1 MAREL
6 SNLRLGDLLTD
17 AGLLKFEELQEA
29 VHIAKNQSLPVGRVL
44 IMSGYLSERVLQC
57 AIKVQSLVK
66 DAILDYEL
74 GLKALAI
81 LQTEPIELDDAL
93 QRLGWSKQEGMRTNK
108 LGELLLTAGIINTMQ
123 LDLALAQSEHSGL
136 PLGRVLVNFSLIS
149 EQLLASALSAQLLVR
164 DKKITRE
171 QAIQGLVAARDRAVP
186 LEETLPEAGHLK
198 LPSKPSVRL
207 GQLLVV
213 AGLVDEAKLMQAVEL
228 GLVQEKPLGKMLL
241 SLNVVSEQVLS
252 KALEAQA
259 LVATG
264 IDLDQAANILT
275 TAVNKDIT
283 IGQATSLLMGS
294 QKANRAE
301 SEGPQLPLYQ
311 FLQLSGMITKKDI
324 EQAIRAGTEDPE
336 IMGKMLLKA
345 GVLEDYIVDAA
356 VACCGLISRHV
367 LQTEQAIMAL
377 NHCRRTRSSIY
388 DCFDEF
394 GWSQPPEAEMR
405 DTNPGLPKP
414 VTGIAATIERRAQAV
429 DRKKQEEA
437 PPEQSVFE
445 VLQQQADASSEETD
459 SETPADAEA
468 HADLNEEHEPGNETT
483 APEAETETETE
494 TKGEVEGEA
503 EAKAESEADGEPD
516 ADSDDEDKPKKP
528 KKKLIDLVP

>member
-6 SNLRLGDLLTD
+6 SSLRLGDLLTD

-66 DAILDYEL
+66 DGLLEYEL
-74 GLKALAI
+74 ALKALAI
-81 LQTEPIELDDAL
+81 LQTEPIDLDEAL
-93 QRLGWSKQEGMRTNK
+93 SRLGWSKAEGARTNK
-108 LGELLLTAGIINTMQ
+108 LGELLLSAGIINTMQ

-136 PLGRVLVNFSLIS
+136 PLGRVLVNFSLVS
-149 EQLLASALSAQLLVR
+149 EQLLASALSAQVLVR

-171 QAIQGLVAARDRAVP
+171 QAVQGLAAAKERSVP
-186 LEETLPEAGHLK
+186 LEETLPEVGTLM

-207 GQLLVV
+207 GQLLLV

-228 GLVQEKPLGKMLL
+228 GLVREQRLGKMLL
-241 SLNVVSEQVLS
+241 SLNVVSEPVLA

-275 TAVNKDIT
+275 TAVNKDIS
-283 IGQATSLLMGS
+283 IADAASLLMGA
-294 QKANRAE
+294 QKAKTE
-301 SEGPQLPLYQ
+301 PETQPLPIYQ
-311 FLQLSGMITKKDI
+311 FLQLSGLINKKDI
-324 EQAIRAGTEDPE
+324 EQAIRVGTEDPE
-336 IMGKMLLKA
+336 LMGRMLLKA
-345 GVLEDYIVDAA
+345 GILEDYVVEAA
-356 VACCGLISRHV
+356 ISCCDLISKHV

-377 NHCRRTRSSIY
+377 NHCQRTRSSIY

-394 GWSQPPEAEMR
+394 GWSQPPDAEGR
-405 DTNPGLPKP
+405 QQQSDSGQFKP
-414 VTGIAATIERRAQAV
+414 AQTQGIAGTIERQVARTSGS
-429 DRKKQEEA
+429 KLPKQE
-437 PPEQSVFE
+437 PPPPSEQPSVLS
-445 VLQQQADASSEETD
+445 VLNQQA
-459 SETPADAEA
+459 
-468 HADLNEEHEPGNETT
+468 
-483 APEAETETETE
+483 
-494 TKGEVEGEA
+494 EGEA
-503 EAKAESEADGEPD
+503 QVETSDAKPADTAQVDLSEEQPAEEAIEPD
-516 ADSDDEDKPKKP
+516 SEPEKPSKP